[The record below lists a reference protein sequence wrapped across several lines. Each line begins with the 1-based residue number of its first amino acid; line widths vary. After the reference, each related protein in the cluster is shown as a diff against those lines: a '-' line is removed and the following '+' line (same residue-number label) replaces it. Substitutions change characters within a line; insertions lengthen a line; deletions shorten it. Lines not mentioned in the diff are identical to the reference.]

1 MADDAQSAQNARG
14 AAAAASPVGGPV
26 LPAAMTGALL
36 AITSIALA
44 LGTFMQVLDGT
55 IANVSIPTIS
65 GNLGVSTSQ
74 GTWVITS
81 FAVANGVSVPLTGW
95 LMMRFGVVKT
105 FVGSVVLF
113 TIASFLCGVS
123 WNLPSLII
131 FRVLQGAVSGPM
143 IPGSQALLIMI
154 FPAAQRGTALAI
166 WSMTTLVAPIC
177 GPILGGYI
185 SDNISWPWIFLI
197 NVPVGII
204 CAVICWRNMLS
215 RETPTRV
222 VPIDRTGFFLLL
234 TWVGALQVMLDTG
247 KDADWFNSPA
257 IIVETVIAIIGFIA
271 WLIWEL
277 NEQNPIVD
285 LSLMKSKN
293 FVIAT
298 TVSCLGYAMFFGA
311 NLLQP
316 LWLQTRMGYIATWAG
331 LVAAPSG
338 VVAVFLTP
346 FAARMMSR
354 LDARWTA
361 SVSLVAFA
369 ASFFLRSLYTTD
381 VGFAA
386 LVVPMLVQGV
396 AMSTFFVSMVTLSL
410 NGVPG
415 HQVPQASGLY
425 NFARIT
431 AGSFAAS
438 LVSTVW
444 EQTATMHQNRLSEVM
459 GAQDPA
465 FLGAIGK
472 LQSMGLSAQQA
483 VGAVTNQVVNQAYLL
498 ATDDLFRICSGL
510 MVLLVPCVWL
520 TKKAL
525 GAGGAAHAAD

>member
-1 MADDAQSAQNARG
+1 MANPGTAAR
-14 AAAAASPVGGPV
+14 A
-26 LPAAMTGALL
+26 PAPMTGSLL

-44 LGTFMQVLDGT
+44 LGTFMQVLDST

-95 LMMRFGVVKT
+95 LMMRYGVVKT

-154 FPAAQRGTALAI
+154 FPATQRGTALAI

-197 NVPVGII
+197 NLPVGVV
-204 CAVICWRNMLS
+204 CSVICWRNMMS
-215 RETPTRV
+215 RETPTRS

-257 IIVETVIAIIGFIA
+257 IIVEGIIAIIGFAA

-277 NEQNPIVD
+277 NEEHPIVD
-285 LSLMKSKN
+285 LSLMKSRN

-298 TVSCLGYAMFFGA
+298 LVSCLGYALFFGA

-346 FAARMMSR
+346 FAARLMNR
-354 LDARWTA
+354 VDARWTA
-361 SVSLVAFA
+361 SLSLLAFA
-369 ASFFLRSLYTTD
+369 ASFFLRSRFTTD
-381 VGFAA
+381 VDFYA
-386 LVVPMLVQGV
+386 LIMPMLVQGV
-396 AMSTFFVSMVTLSL
+396 AMSTFFVSMVALSL

-425 NFARIT
+425 NFLRIT

-438 LVSTVW
+438 LVTTWWDNS
-444 EQTATMHQNRLSEVM
+444 ATMHQSRLSEVM
-459 GAQDPA
+459 GSGDPA
-465 FLGAIGK
+465 FTAGLQTLRGVGLGAT
-472 LQSMGLSAQQA
+472 QA
-483 VGAVTNQVVNQAYLL
+483 VGAVTNQVTNQAYLL
-498 ATDDLFRICSGL
+498 ATDDIFRIAAGL
-510 MVLLVPCVWL
+510 MVLLLPCVWL
-520 TKKAL
+520 TRKAL
-525 GAGGAAHAAD
+525 GGGGHAAAD